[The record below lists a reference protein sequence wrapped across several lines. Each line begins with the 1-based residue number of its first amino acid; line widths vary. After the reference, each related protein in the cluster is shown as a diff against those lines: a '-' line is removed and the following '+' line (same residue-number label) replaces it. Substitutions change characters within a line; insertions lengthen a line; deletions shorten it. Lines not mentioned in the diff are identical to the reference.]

1 MLMPGLSRFA
11 LRDHADVILNVIA
24 DDMDPIQSDFQQREK
39 SKGEGGT
46 GPLDRVGIEHA
57 TVRIEAGFD
66 MEEVVAE
73 FRALRASVARLWKES
88 ASAPATTDLED
99 LTRFNEG
106 IDQALAESVSEYR
119 KKLDYYRDQFLG
131 IAGHDL
137 RNPLSSIVLAS
148 ATLLKAEGVD
158 VESSKDRGTTF
169 TMRLPHPTVRSQ
181 ERVS

>member
-1 MLMPGLSRFA
+1 
-11 LRDHADVILNVIA
+11 
-24 DDMDPIQSDFQQREK
+24 
-39 SKGEGGT
+39 
-46 GPLDRVGIEHA
+46 
-57 TVRIEAGFD
+57 

-88 ASAPATTDLED
+88 VSAPATTDLED

-119 KKLDYYRDQFLG
+119 KKLDYSRDQFLG
-131 IAGHDL
+131 IVGHDL